1 MAVSQFQGE
10 FITQLKM
17 IKCFGCSVL
26 SKSTQLVVLTL
37 YLLLIT
43 LAKAQETKGQDN

>member
-10 FITQLKM
+10 FITLKM
-17 IKCFGCSVL
+17 IKCFGCSFL